1 MRGLALFVLTYVS
14 LVAVATML
22 VRLAHLPLG
31 QWAWLAGG
39 VGATILTIAIGE
51 HGRWSLGLEGPPRTA
66 TRELLLGACFAAV
79 LIVAADGLV
88 LASTALRHGRGSGLP
103 WLELI
108 AVYVPAA
115 VHEELV
121 FRGYPFQKL
130 RTYHRPFA
138 IVAMSLVFAAM
149 HMGNRGLTALAFVNL
164 VLAGILLALAYE
176 RYERL
181 WFPIGLHFAWN
192 LLCGPILGYDV
203 SGYVSEATLLTTRG
217 RGAPWLTGG
226 AFGIEGSVWMVLV
239 ELGGI
244 VFLALAPKRAN
255 QRIGESAISE

>member
-1 MRGLALFVLTYVS
+1 MRGLALFVLSYVS
-14 LVAVATML
+14 LVAIATAL

-39 VGATILTIAIGE
+39 TGATVLTIAIAE
-51 HGRWSLGLEGPPRTA
+51 RGRWSLGLAAPPRTA
-66 TRELLLGACFAAV
+66 VRELLFGAFFACA
-79 LIVAADGLV
+79 LIIAADGLV
-88 LASTALRHGRGSGLP
+88 LASTAVRHGRGSGLP

-108 AVYVPAA
+108 AVYLPAA
-115 VHEELV
+115 LHEELV

-130 RTYHRPFA
+130 RTFHRPFA
-138 IVAMSLVFAAM
+138 IAAMSFVFAAM
-149 HMGNRGLTALAFVNL
+149 HMGNRGITPLAFVNL
-164 VLAGILLALAYE
+164 VLAGVLLALAYE

-203 SGYVSEATLLTTRG
+203 SGYISEATLLTTRG

-226 AFGIEGSVWMVLV
+226 TFGIEGSIWMVVV

-244 VFLALAPKRAN
+244 AFLARGRKRN
-255 QRIGESAISE
+255 QRIGE